1 MRPSPLR
8 TEIFKL
14 HIGPIYAKMS
24 TTLRILRT
32 HLTEERFIMKNVIC
46 TTCYVVLIILS
57 VAGEGILGFAQDE
70 HTVVLYTF
78 ETGNGKTVKDHS
90 GKGND
95 GELMGPKWGEGKP
108 GGGLVFGGNGPR
120 DFVEIP
126 DSESLD
132 LVEGLTVEM
141 WLYLEAWSTAGGTGA
156 TKELAYK
163 VGPRSDKKVLIRMTT
178 DALAWGAA
186 VLEGKTDMPLKKWV
200 HMAGTYDGKSGEAK
214 IYIDGVLD
222 AEGKIGGNITPNND
236 VLWLGRGA
244 GPFLQGRMDEV
255 RISNIARSE
264 QEIQE
269 LMNKGIEGVLAV
281 KPQDKLATTWGK
293 LKSDFAR

>member
-1 MRPSPLR
+1 MRNAINTLCWLMFAFLLISLGNLPS
-8 TEIFKL
+8 
-14 HIGPIYAKMS
+14 
-24 TTLRILRT
+24 
-32 HLTEERFIMKNVIC
+32 
-46 TTCYVVLIILS
+46 
-57 VAGEGILGFAQDE
+57 FAQDE
-70 HTVVLYTF
+70 HTVLLYTF
-78 ETGNGKTVKDHS
+78 ESGTGKVVKDLSEH
-90 GKGND
+90 KND
-95 GELMGPKWGEGKP
+95 GELMGPKWGEGNP
-108 GGGLVFGGNGPR
+108 GGGLVFGGNAPR

-132 LVEGLTVEM
+132 LIEGLTVEM

-178 DALAWGAA
+178 GAQAWGAA
-186 VLEGKTDMPLKKWV
+186 VVAGKTDMPLKKWT
-200 HMAGTYDGKSGEAK
+200 HIAGTYDAKSGEAK

-222 AEGKIGGNITPNND
+222 GEGKIGGEIVPNTD

-244 GPFLQGRMDEV
+244 GPFLEGRMDEV
-255 RISNIARSE
+255 RISNIARSQ

-269 LMNKGIEGVLAV
+269 LMDKGIDGVLSV

-293 LKSDFAR
+293 LKSYSVR

>member
-1 MRPSPLR
+1 MRNV
-8 TEIFKL
+8 I
-14 HIGPIYAKMS
+14 S
-24 TTLRILRT
+24 TTCCIA
-32 HLTEERFIMKNVIC
+32 LT
-46 TTCYVVLIILS
+46 VLLTS
-57 VAGEGILGFAQDE
+57 GGGLPNFAQDE
-70 HTVVLYTF
+70 HTVALYTF
-78 ETGNGKTVKDHS
+78 ESGAGKTVKDLS
-90 GKGND
+90 GNKND
-95 GELMGPKWGEGKP
+95 GELMGPKWGEGNP

-156 TKELAYK
+156 TKETTYK

-178 DALAWGAA
+178 DKHAWGAA
-186 VLEGKTDMPLKKWV
+186 VAAGKTDMPLKKWT
-200 HMAGTYDGKSGEAK
+200 HIAGTYDAKSGDAK

-222 AEGKIGGNITPNND
+222 GEGKIGGNITPNDD

-269 LMNKGIEGVLAV
+269 LMNKGIEGVLAI

-293 LKSDFAR
+293 LKSNLPQ

>member
-1 MRPSPLR
+1 
-8 TEIFKL
+8 
-14 HIGPIYAKMS
+14 
-24 TTLRILRT
+24 
-32 HLTEERFIMKNVIC
+32 MKNVIWI
-46 TTCYVVLIILS
+46 TCSAVLIIFLM
-57 VAGEGILGFAQDE
+57 AGDRILGFAQDE
-70 HTVVLYTF
+70 HTVALYTF
-78 ETGNGKTVKDHS
+78 ETGTGKTVKDLS
-90 GKGND
+90 GNGNA

-108 GGGLVFGGNGPR
+108 GGGLVFGGNAPR

-156 TKELAYK
+156 TKETTYK
-163 VGPRSDKKVLIRMTT
+163 MGPRSDKKVLIRMTT
-178 DALAWGAA
+178 DKHAWGAA
-186 VLEGKTDMPLKKWV
+186 VVAGKTDMPLKKWT
-200 HMAGTYDGKSGEAK
+200 HIAGTYDGKSGEGK
-214 IYIDGVLD
+214 IYINGVLD

-269 LMNKGIEGVLAV
+269 LMNKGIEGVLAIQ
-281 KPQDKLATTWGK
+281 PQDKLATTWGK
-293 LKSDFAR
+293 LKSNLRQ

>member
-1 MRPSPLR
+1 
-8 TEIFKL
+8 
-14 HIGPIYAKMS
+14 
-24 TTLRILRT
+24 
-32 HLTEERFIMKNVIC
+32 MKNVIWI
-46 TTCYVVLIILS
+46 TCSVVLIIFLM
-57 VAGEGILGFAQDE
+57 AGDRVLGFAQDE

-78 ETGNGKTVKDHS
+78 ETGTGKTVKDLS
-90 GKGND
+90 GNGND
-95 GELMGPKWGEGKP
+95 GELMGPKWGEGNP
-108 GGGLVFGGNGPR
+108 SGGLVFGGNAPR

-126 DSESLD
+126 DSQSLD

-156 TKELAYK
+156 TKETTYK

-178 DALAWGAA
+178 DKHAWGAA
-186 VLEGKTDMPLKKWV
+186 VVAGKTDMPLKKWT
-200 HMAGTYDGKSGEAK
+200 HIAGTYDGKSGEGK
-214 IYIDGVLD
+214 IYINGVLD
-222 AEGKIGGNITPNND
+222 AEGKIGGNITPNDD

-281 KPQDKLATTWGK
+281 KPLDKLATT
-293 LKSDFAR
+293 

>member
-1 MRPSPLR
+1 
-8 TEIFKL
+8 
-14 HIGPIYAKMS
+14 MS
-24 TTLRILRT
+24 SIINATRWLMMIL
-32 HLTEERFIMKNVIC
+32 L
-46 TTCYVVLIILS
+46 LISGGSLS
-57 VAGEGILGFAQDE
+57 SLAQDE
-70 HTVVLYTF
+70 HTVLLYTF
-78 ETGNGKTVKDHS
+78 ESGAGKTVKDLS
-90 GKGND
+90 DNGND
-95 GELMGPKWGEGKP
+95 GELMGPKWGEGNP
-108 GGGLVFGGNGPR
+108 GGGLVFGGNAPR

-156 TKELAYK
+156 TKETTYK

-178 DALAWGAA
+178 DAQAWGAA
-186 VLEGKTDMPLKKWV
+186 VLAGKTDMPLKKWV

-214 IYIDGVLD
+214 IYIDGVID
-222 AEGKIGGNITPNND
+222 AEGKINGNITPNND

-244 GPFLQGRMDEV
+244 GPFLEGRMDEV

-281 KPQDKLATTWGK
+281 KSQDKLATTWGK
-293 LKSDFAR
+293 LKSNLPQ

>member
-1 MRPSPLR
+1 MKTVIIR
-8 TEIFKL
+8 TYCVIL
-14 HIGPIYAKMS
+14 I
-24 TTLRILRT
+24 TL
-32 HLTEERFIMKNVIC
+32 
-46 TTCYVVLIILS
+46 LIS
-57 VAGEGILGFAQDE
+57 GECLLGIAQDK
-70 HTVVLYTF
+70 HTVLLYTF
-78 ETGNGKTVKDHS
+78 ETGAGKVVKDLS
-90 GKGND
+90 GNKND
-95 GELMGPKWGEGKP
+95 GELMGPQWGEGNL

-126 DSESLD
+126 DSDSLD
-132 LVEGLTVEM
+132 LAEGLSVEM
-141 WLYLEAWSTAGGTGA
+141 WMYLDAWSTAGGTGA

-178 DALAWGAA
+178 GALAWGAA
-186 VLEGKTDMPLKKWV
+186 VVAGKTDVPLKKWT
-200 HMAGTYDGKSGEAK
+200 HIAGTYDAKSGEGK

-222 AEGKIGGNITPNND
+222 GEGKIGGDIVPNND

-244 GPFLQGRMDEV
+244 GPFLEGRMDEV
-255 RISNIARSE
+255 RISNIARTQ

-281 KPQDKLATTWGK
+281 KPQDKLTTTWGK

>member
-1 MRPSPLR
+1 
-8 TEIFKL
+8 
-14 HIGPIYAKMS
+14 
-24 TTLRILRT
+24 
-32 HLTEERFIMKNVIC
+32 MKNAIC
-46 TTCYVVLIILS
+46 TACYVVLIILLIT
-57 VAGEGILGFAQDE
+57 GEGILSLAQDE
-70 HTVVLYTF
+70 HTVLLYTF
-78 ETGNGKTVKDHS
+78 EAGAGKTVKDLS
-90 GKGND
+90 DKGND
-95 GELMGPKWGEGKP
+95 GELMGPKWGEGNP
-108 GGGLVFGGNGPR
+108 GGGLTFGGNAPR

-156 TKELAYK
+156 TKETTYK

-178 DALAWGAA
+178 DKHAWGAA
-186 VLEGKTDMPLKKWV
+186 VAAGKTDMPLKKWT
-200 HMAGTYDGKSGEAK
+200 HIAGTYDAKSGDAK

-222 AEGKIGGNITPNND
+222 GEGKIGGNITPNDD

-244 GPFLQGRMDEV
+244 GPFLEGRMDEV

-293 LKSDFAR
+293 LKSNLPQ

>member
-1 MRPSPLR
+1 
-8 TEIFKL
+8 
-14 HIGPIYAKMS
+14 
-24 TTLRILRT
+24 
-32 HLTEERFIMKNVIC
+32 MKNVIWI
-46 TTCYVVLIILS
+46 TCSVVLITFFM
-57 VAGEGILGFAQDE
+57 AGDRVLGFAQDE

-78 ETGNGKTVKDHS
+78 ETGTGKTVKDLS
-90 GKGND
+90 GNGND
-95 GELMGPKWGEGKP
+95 GELMGPKWGEGNP
-108 GGGLVFGGNGPR
+108 GGGLVFGGNAPR

-126 DSESLD
+126 DSKSLD

-156 TKELAYK
+156 TKETTYK

-178 DALAWGAA
+178 DKHAWGAA
-186 VLEGKTDMPLKKWV
+186 VVAGKTDMPLKKWT
-200 HMAGTYDGKSGEAK
+200 HIAGTYDGKSGEGK
-214 IYIDGVLD
+214 IYINGVLD
-222 AEGKIGGNITPNND
+222 AEGKIGGNITPNDD

-293 LKSDFAR
+293 LKSNLRQ

>member
-1 MRPSPLR
+1 
-8 TEIFKL
+8 
-14 HIGPIYAKMS
+14 MS
-24 TTLRILRT
+24 SIINATRWLMMIL
-32 HLTEERFIMKNVIC
+32 L
-46 TTCYVVLIILS
+46 LISGGSLS
-57 VAGEGILGFAQDE
+57 SLAQDE
-70 HTVVLYTF
+70 HTVLLYTF
-78 ETGNGKTVKDHS
+78 ESGAGKTVKDLS
-90 GKGND
+90 DNGND
-95 GELMGPKWGEGKP
+95 GELMGPKWGEGNP
-108 GGGLVFGGNGPR
+108 GGGLVFGGNAPR

-156 TKELAYK
+156 TKETTYK

-178 DALAWGAA
+178 DAQAWGAA
-186 VLEGKTDMPLKKWV
+186 VLAGKTDMPLKKWV

-214 IYIDGVLD
+214 IYIDGVID
-222 AEGKIGGNITPNND
+222 AEGKIDGNITPNND

-244 GPFLQGRMDEV
+244 GPFLEGRMDEV

-281 KPQDKLATTWGK
+281 KSQDKLATTWGK
-293 LKSDFAR
+293 LKADFAR

>member
-1 MRPSPLR
+1 
-8 TEIFKL
+8 
-14 HIGPIYAKMS
+14 
-24 TTLRILRT
+24 
-32 HLTEERFIMKNVIC
+32 MKNVIC
-46 TTCYVVLIILS
+46 ITCYVTLIIFLI
-57 VAGEGILGFAQDE
+57 AGDRVLGIAQDK
-70 HTVVLYTF
+70 HTVLLYTF
-78 ETGNGKTVKDHS
+78 ETGAGKTVKDLS
-90 GKGND
+90 GNGND
-95 GELMGPKWGEGKP
+95 GELMGPKWGEGNP
-108 GGGLVFGGNGPR
+108 DGGLVFEGNGPR

-132 LVEGLTVEM
+132 LTEGLTVEM
-141 WLYLEAWSTAGGTGA
+141 WMYLEAWSTAGGTGA

-178 DALAWGAA
+178 GALAWGAA
-186 VLEGKTDMPLKKWV
+186 VVAGKTDVPLKKWT
-200 HMAGTYDGKSGEAK
+200 HIAGTYDAKSGEGK

-222 AEGKIGGNITPNND
+222 GEGKLGGEIVPNND

-244 GPFLQGRMDEV
+244 GPFLEGRMDEV

-281 KPQDKLATTWGK
+281 KPQDKLTITWGR
-293 LKSDFAR
+293 LKSDFKQ